1 MAPEITVAAL
11 PEMDELGFLAP
22 WSEAPEFF
30 RVFATS
36 AQLTDFGPEDGVA
49 SDGWLLRRIGA

>member
-1 MAPEITVAAL
+1 MAAL
-11 PEMDELGFLAP
+11 PEMDELGILAP
-22 WSEAPEFF
+22 WSEAPGFF